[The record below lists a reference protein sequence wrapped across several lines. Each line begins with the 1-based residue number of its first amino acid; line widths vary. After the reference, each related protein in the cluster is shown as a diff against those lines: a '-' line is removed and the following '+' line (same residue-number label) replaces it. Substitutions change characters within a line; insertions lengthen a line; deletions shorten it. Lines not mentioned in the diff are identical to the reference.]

1 MTEPVSSSPIV
12 STLATACPFDCPDAC
27 SLEARVED
35 GRVTKLDG
43 THRNPL
49 TDGYICSKVRRFPQ
63 AMYGPD
69 RLLYPLRRVGKK
81 GEGRFERISW
91 DEALREIVS
100 RVETIRDRGVP
111 EAILPLCYGGS
122 NGLLTHDAVDS
133 RFFRRIGAS
142 RLARTVC
149 AAPTRRVA
157 TALYGRMAGV
167 APQDFRC
174 SRLIIVW
181 GTNPSAS
188 GIHLVP
194 QIRDAR
200 AAGAKL
206 VVIDPRRTPLAKQ
219 ADLHLQVRPGTDLA
233 VALAIHRHLFTTG
246 AADLDFLRSA
256 TDGWEELERRS
267 SGWTFERAAEVS
279 GVAASDIE
287 RLAVWYAEI
296 SPAVVR
302 VGWGSERNRN
312 GGSATAA
319 VMALPAVGGKFGVRG
334 GGYLQSNSGI
344 WNQQLDGAG
353 TIAEPEAATRL
364 INMNLIGETLLEAKP
379 AVELLFVYNC
389 NPAMTLP
396 NQEKVLAGFA
406 REDLFTV
413 VFDPFLTDSALWA
426 DLALPATSFLEHSE
440 LVRGYGAMLLQD
452 APPVADRVGEARPNY
467 EVFGELIERLGLT
480 KPGDAVEAGDVR
492 RRLIGS
498 GNETADALDRDGVAF
513 PAFGQGPIH
522 EGPTRVGPIHEGP
535 TQVGPIQMLD
545 ELPRTPDRK
554 IHLCPADLDQ
564 EAPEGLYAFRENPS
578 NPGFPLTL
586 LSPATSKTIS
596 ASLGQLVKQ
605 PAAVDLHPIDA
616 DARGLRHGDPVRVW
630 NELGEVHCLLRVTD
644 DVRPGV
650 ASLTKGFWA
659 RHTANGRTA
668 NALAPDSLTDL
679 GAGAC
684 FNDARVEVAARA

>member
-1 MTEPVSSSPIV
+1 MTEPVSSTSAPTAAI
-12 STLATACPFDCPDAC
+12 STLTTACPFDCPDAC
-27 SLEARVED
+27 SLTARVED

-43 THRNPL
+43 SHVNPF
-49 TDGYICSKVRRFPQ
+49 TAGYICAKVRRYPE
-63 AMYGPD
+63 AVYGPD
-69 RLLYPLRRVGKK
+69 RMTHPLRRAGAK

-91 DEALREIVS
+91 DQALGEIVERVQALRAK
-100 RVETIRDRGVP
+100 GVP

-167 APQDFRC
+167 APQDFRH
-174 SRLIIVW
+174 SRLIVVW

-194 QIRDAR
+194 QIREAR

-219 ADLHLQVRPGTDLA
+219 ADLHLAVRPGTDLA
-233 VALAIHRHLFTTG
+233 VALSIHRHLFRTG

-256 TDGWEELERRS
+256 TDGWEELKRRADE
-267 SGWTFERAAEVS
+267 WTFERAAEVS
-279 GVAASDIE
+279 GVPAADVE
-287 RLAVWYAEI
+287 RLATWYAGI
-296 SPAVVR
+296 SPAVIR

-319 VMALPAVGGKFGVRG
+319 VMALPAVAGKFGVRG

-344 WNQQLDGAG
+344 WNNDLDSAG
-353 TIAEPEAATRL
+353 TIAEPEPATRL
-364 INMNLIGETLLEAKP
+364 INMNRIGEALLEAEP
-379 AVELLFVYNC
+379 PVELLFIYNC

-396 NQEKVLAGFA
+396 NQEKVLHGFA

-426 DLALPATSFLEHSE
+426 DIALPATSFLEHAE
-440 LVRGYGAMLLQD
+440 LTRGYGAMLLQD
-452 APPVADRVGEARPNY
+452 APAVAERVGEARPNY
-467 EVFGELIERLGLT
+467 EVFGELIERLGLAQ
-480 KPGDAVEAGDVR
+480 PGDAVAPQDVR
-492 RRLIGS
+492 AKLLGSANGIG
-498 GNETADALDRDGVAF
+498 EALDRDGIAF
-513 PAFGQGPIH
+513 PPFGQGPI
-522 EGPTRVGPIHEGP
+522 
-535 TQVGPIQMLD
+535 QMVD

-554 IHLCPADLDQ
+554 IHLCPADLDR
-564 EAPEGLYAFRENPS
+564 EAPGGLYRFRDNLS

-586 LSPATSKTIS
+586 VSPATSKTIS
-596 ASLGQLVKQ
+596 SSLGQLVKEK
-605 PAAVDLHPIDA
+605 AAVELHPDDA
-616 DARGLRHGDPVRVW
+616 AVRGLEHGAAVRVW
-630 NELGEVHCLLRVTD
+630 NELGEVHCLLRVTTE
-644 DVRPGV
+644 VRPGV
-650 ASLTKGFWA
+650 ASLAKGLWA

-668 NALAPDSLTDL
+668 NALAPDDLTDL

-684 FNDARVEVAARA
+684 FNDARVDVAAR

>member
-1 MTEPVSSSPIV
+1 MTEPVSATQPSPAF

-43 THRNPL
+43 SRVNPF
-49 TDGYICSKVRRFPQ
+49 TAGYICAKVRRYPE
-63 AMYGPD
+63 AVYGPD
-69 RLLYPLRRVGKK
+69 RMTHPLRRVGAK

-91 DEALREIVS
+91 DQALGEIVERVQALRG
-100 RVETIRDRGVP
+100 RGVP

-122 NGLLTHDAVDS
+122 NGLLTQDSVDA
-133 RFFRRIGAS
+133 RFFRRIGSS

-167 APQDFRC
+167 APHDFRH
-174 SRLIIVW
+174 SRLIVVW

-194 QIRDAR
+194 PIRDAR

-219 ADLHLQVRPGTDLA
+219 ADLHLTVRPGTDLA
-233 VALAIHRHLFTTG
+233 VALSIHRHLFRTG

-256 TDGWEELERRS
+256 ADGWEELERRADD
-267 SGWTFERAAEVS
+267 WTFERAAEVA
-279 GVAASDIE
+279 GVAAADIE
-287 RLAVWYAEI
+287 RLAAWYAEI

-319 VMALPAVGGKFGVRG
+319 VMALPAVAGKFGVRG

-344 WNQQLDGAG
+344 WNREIDGMG
-353 TIAEPEAATRL
+353 TIAEPEPATRL
-364 INMNLIGETLLEAKP
+364 INMNKIGETLLHAEPK
-379 AVELLFVYNC
+379 VELLFVYNC
-389 NPAMTLP
+389 NPVMILP
-396 NQEKVLAGFA
+396 NQEKVLSGFA

-426 DLALPATSFLEHSE
+426 DIALPATSFLEHAE
-440 LVRGYGAMLLQD
+440 LNRGYGAMLLQD
-452 APPVADRVGEARPNY
+452 APAVAERVGEARPNY
-467 EVFGELIERLGLT
+467 EVFGELIDRLGLAR
-480 KPGDAVEAGDVR
+480 PDDAVTPKDVR
-492 RRLIGS
+492 AKLLGS
-498 GNETADALDRDGVAF
+498 ADGVVEALDRDGIVF
-513 PAFGQGPIH
+513 PSFGQA
-522 EGPTRVGPIHEGP
+522 
-535 TQVGPIQMLD
+535 PIQMVD

-554 IHLCPADLDQ
+554 IHLFPADLDR
-564 EAPEGLYAFRENPS
+564 EAPGGLYGFLDNPS

-586 LSPATSKTIS
+586 VSPATSKTIS
-596 ASLGQLVKQ
+596 SSLGQLIKE
-605 PAAVDLHPIDA
+605 PAAVDLHPEDA
-616 DARGLRHGDPVRVW
+616 AARGLKHGDAVRVW
-630 NELGEVHCLLRVTD
+630 NELGEVHCLLRVTAEI
-644 DVRPGV
+644 RPGV
-650 ASLTKGFWA
+650 ASLAKGLWA

-668 NALAPDSLTDL
+668 NALAPDDLTDL
-679 GAGAC
+679 GGGAC
-684 FNDARVEVAARA
+684 FNDARVDVARRTPAAADTPAD

>member
-1 MTEPVSSSPIV
+1 MTEPVSSTIAPNPAV
-12 STLATACPFDCPDAC
+12 LTLETACPFDCPDAC

-43 THRNPL
+43 SHRNPF
-49 TDGYICSKVRRFPQ
+49 TAGYICAKVRRYPE
-63 AMYGPD
+63 AVYGPD
-69 RLLYPLRRVGKK
+69 RMTHPLRRVGAK

-91 DEALREIVS
+91 DQALGEIVERVEALRGK
-100 RVETIRDRGVP
+100 GVP

-122 NGLLTHDAVDS
+122 NGLLTHDSVDA

-167 APQDFRC
+167 APQDFRH
-174 SRLIIVW
+174 SRLIVVW

-194 QIRDAR
+194 PIRDAR

-219 ADLHLQVRPGTDLA
+219 ADLHLAVRPGTDLA
-233 VALAIHRHLFTTG
+233 VALSIHRHLFRTG
-246 AADLDFLRSA
+246 AADLEFLRSA
-256 TDGWEELERRS
+256 ADGWEELERRADE
-267 SGWTFERAAEVS
+267 WTFERAAEIS
-279 GVAASDIE
+279 GVPAADIE
-287 RLAVWYAEI
+287 RLASWYAEI
-296 SPAVVR
+296 SPAVIR

-344 WNQQLDGAG
+344 WSNDLDGAG
-353 TIAEPEAATRL
+353 TIAEPEPATRL
-364 INMNLIGETLLEAKP
+364 INMNKIGEALLESEP

-396 NQEKVLAGFA
+396 NQEKVLRGFA

-426 DLALPATSFLEHSE
+426 DIALPATSFFEHDE
-440 LVRGYGAMLLQD
+440 LTRGYGAMLLQD
-452 APPVADRVGEARPNY
+452 APAVADRVGESRPNY

-480 KPGDAVEAGDVR
+480 HPGDTVKPDDLRRKLLHTANGAVE
-492 RRLIGS
+492 
-498 GNETADALDRDGVAF
+498 TLDRDGIVF
-513 PAFGQGPIH
+513 PKFGH
-522 EGPTRVGPIHEGP
+522 
-535 TQVGPIQMLD
+535 GPIQMVD
-545 ELPRTPDRK
+545 ELPRTPDGK
-554 IHLCPADLDQ
+554 IHLCPEDLDR
-564 EAPEGLYAFRENPS
+564 EAPGGLYGFLDNPS
-578 NPGFPLTL
+578 NPGFPLSL
-586 LSPATSKTIS
+586 VSPATGKTIS
-596 ASLGQLVKQ
+596 SSLGQLVKE
-605 PAAVDLHPIDA
+605 PAAVDLHPDDA
-616 DARGLRHGDPVRVW
+616 AARGLKHGAAVRVW
-630 NELGEVHCLLRVTD
+630 NELGEVWCLLRVTSE
-644 DVRPGV
+644 VRPGV
-650 ASLTKGFWA
+650 ASLAKGLWA

-668 NALAPDSLTDL
+668 TALAPDDLTDL

-684 FNDARVEVAARA
+684 FNDARVEVAAR

>member
-1 MTEPVSSSPIV
+1 MTEPVSAPRPSPAL
-12 STLATACPFDCPDAC
+12 STVASACPFDCPDAC
-27 SLEARVED
+27 SLEVRVED
-35 GRVTKLDG
+35 GRVTKIDG
-43 THRNPL
+43 SHVNPF
-49 TDGYICSKVRRFPQ
+49 TSGYICAKVRRFPD
-63 AMYGPD
+63 AVYGPD
-69 RLLYPLRRVGKK
+69 RATHPLRRVGAK
-81 GEGRFERISW
+81 GEGHFERISW
-91 DEALREIVS
+91 DQALDEIVQ
-100 RVETIRDRGVP
+100 RMEGLRAKGAA

-122 NGLLTHDAVDS
+122 NGLLTQDAVDA
-133 RFFRRIGAS
+133 RLFRRLGAS

-167 APQDFRC
+167 APHDFRHA
-174 SRLIIVW
+174 RLIIVW

-194 QIRDAR
+194 PIRDAR

-219 ADLHLQVRPGTDLA
+219 ADLHLAVKPGTDLA
-233 VALAIHRHLFTTG
+233 VALSIHRHLFHAG
-246 AADLDFLRSA
+246 AADLDFLAAA
-256 TDGWEELERRS
+256 TDGWEALEERAEP
-267 SGWTFERAAEVS
+267 WTFERAAEVS
-279 GVAASDIE
+279 GVPAADLE

-344 WNQQLDGAG
+344 WSDQVDGAG
-353 TIAEPEAATRL
+353 TIAEPETTTRL
-364 INMNLIGETLLEAKP
+364 INMNKIGETLLTAEPK
-379 AVELLFVYNC
+379 VELLFVYNC
-389 NPAMTLP
+389 NPVMILP

-426 DLALPATSFLEHSE
+426 DIVLPATSFLEHAE
-440 LVRGYGAMLLQD
+440 LNRGYGAMLLQD
-452 APPVADRVGEARPNY
+452 APAVADRVGESRPNY
-467 EVFGELIERLGLT
+467 EVFGELIDRLGLA
-480 KPGDAVEAGDVR
+480 KSGDAVTPADLRSRLLRNANGVGEA
-492 RRLIGS
+492 L
-498 GNETADALDRDGVAF
+498 ERDGVAF
-513 PAFGQGPIH
+513 PPFGM
-522 EGPTRVGPIHEGP
+522 
-535 TQVGPIQMLD
+535 GPIQMVD

-554 IHLCPADLDQ
+554 IHLFPADLDA
-564 EAPEGLYAFRENPS
+564 EAPGGLYTFLDNPS

-586 LSPATSKTIS
+586 VSPATSKTIS
-596 ASLGQLVKQ
+596 TSLGQLVKE
-605 PAAVDLHPIDA
+605 PAAVEMHPDDA
-616 DARGLRHGDPVRVW
+616 AARGLEPGASVRVW
-630 NELGEVHCLLRVTD
+630 NDLGEVHCLLRVNAD
-644 DVRPGV
+644 LRPGV
-650 ASLTKGFWA
+650 ASLAKGLWA

-679 GAGAC
+679 GGGAC
-684 FNDARVEVAARA
+684 FNDARVEVAWRSPVSSGS